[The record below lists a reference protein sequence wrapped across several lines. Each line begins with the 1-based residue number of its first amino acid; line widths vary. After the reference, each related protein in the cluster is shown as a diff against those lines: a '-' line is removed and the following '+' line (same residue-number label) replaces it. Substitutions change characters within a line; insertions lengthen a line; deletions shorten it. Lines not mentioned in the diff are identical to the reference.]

1 MAEKEEQRTAN
12 RPLTKKRVPCLNE
25 GLSFVSRKELVESL
39 VLRNLLFRQTPNLYR
54 LA

>member
-25 GLSFVSRKELVESL
+25 GLSFVSSSGLTESL
-39 VLRNLLFRQTPNLYR
+39 ELRNLLFR
-54 LA
+54 